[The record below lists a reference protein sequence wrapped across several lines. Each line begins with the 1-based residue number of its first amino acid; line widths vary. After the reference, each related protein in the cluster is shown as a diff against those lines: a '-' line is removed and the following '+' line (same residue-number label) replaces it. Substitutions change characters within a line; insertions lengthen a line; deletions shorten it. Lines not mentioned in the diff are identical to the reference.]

1 MTNEYKMTIS
11 WLTVDK
17 LGIKLYDKVSAV
29 IAEIP
34 FGCALEKCMAIS

>member
-29 IAEIP
+29 IAELVSNSYEMHSD
-34 FGCALEKCMAIS
+34 FL